1 MQTVFAHGV
10 KLNNLKKKIQ
20 QGLGIQKADIVLRGG
35 KVFDLITGD
44 FLEGD
49 VAITGDTIVGTCA
62 SYDAKKVIDVK
73 NQFLV
78 PGFID
83 THLHIESSMVSP
95 FEFERCVLPL
105 GTTTAIC
112 DPHEIANVVGVDG
125 IKYFQESS
133 EHTVMDIFVQLSS
146 CIPSTE
152 METAG
157 ARVTSLELKK
167 LKNHKSN
174 IGLSEMMNY
183 PGVINQDNEIIKK
196 LKLFE
201 GGHIDGHAPQLSG
214 KELNAYIAAG
224 IKTEHEATSEDEA
237 LEKLK
242 KGMRILIR
250 EGSVSKDLKSLHKI
264 LTDKTAPYI
273 CLCTD
278 DRNPLDIHEQGHINY
293 MVKALIKL
301 GVKPLNAY
309 RASSLSAAEAFGL
322 SDRGLIAPGKK
333 ADIVCLQNIEEC
345 KPAMVISGGR
355 VVSDEIFSTV
365 KRIKPIGLN
374 SVKSKSV
381 KSSDFIIKDTSEDT
395 SVIGILEGKIIT
407 EHLFE
412 KIPLSNG
419 DKIPDLKR
427 DLARVTVIERHGKNN
442 NIANGFVH
450 GFGLKKGAIASTV
463 AHDHHNI
470 VAIGMNYNDMALAC
484 NRLKDLQG
492 GFVIASQNEIKAEIS
507 LPIAG
512 LMSISSFEDVKD
524 QLTKL
529 RKTAKELGVTI
540 EEPFLQLAFLALPV
554 IPSLKITDCGLVDVN
569 KFKIIK

>member
-1 MQTVFAHGV
+1 MQIVFAHGV

-20 QGLGIQKADIVLRGG
+20 QGLGTQKADIVLRGG
-35 KVFDLITGD
+35 KVFDLMTGD

-105 GTTTAIC
+105 GTTTVIC

-146 CIPSTE
+146 CVPSTE

-174 IGLSEMMNY
+174 VGLSEMMNY
-183 PGVINQDNEIIKK
+183 PGVINQDKEIIKK

-278 DRNPLDIHEQGHINY
+278 DRNPLDIHEHGHINY
-293 MVKALIKL
+293 LSLIH
-301 GVKPLNAY
+301 
-309 RASSLSAAEAFGL
+309 
-322 SDRGLIAPGKK
+322 
-333 ADIVCLQNIEEC
+333 
-345 KPAMVISGGR
+345 IS
-355 VVSDEIFSTV
+355 
-365 KRIKPIGLN
+365 
-374 SVKSKSV
+374 
-381 KSSDFIIKDTSEDT
+381 
-395 SVIGILEGKIIT
+395 
-407 EHLFE
+407 
-412 KIPLSNG
+412 
-419 DKIPDLKR
+419 
-427 DLARVTVIERHGKNN
+427 
-442 NIANGFVH
+442 
-450 GFGLKKGAIASTV
+450 
-463 AHDHHNI
+463 
-470 VAIGMNYNDMALAC
+470 
-484 NRLKDLQG
+484 
-492 GFVIASQNEIKAEIS
+492 
-507 LPIAG
+507 
-512 LMSISSFEDVKD
+512 
-524 QLTKL
+524 
-529 RKTAKELGVTI
+529 
-540 EEPFLQLAFLALPV
+540 EPTRPY
-554 IPSLKITDCGLVDVN
+554 
-569 KFKIIK
+569 